1 APDMK
6 RTCDDYL
13 DSQQFMDIQVLSTLG
28 LTDDD
33 LTALLAADGIGD
45 GEAAY
50 VIDAFASAP
59 GLDIVTK
66 VYSLPRRLNQP
77 VVTAGRLPVSDDEC
91 LADRQLTAALG
102 LTVGDTVTLKT
113 QGDFEDSL
121 ARKRYTIV
129 GEAVSPA
136 YINMERGTSTLGS
149 GHVAAYLFLPESAF
163 TMDNYTAI
171 FLQVEGGAAEV
182 AYSDAYNTLV
192 EDEVDALEPLAKE
205 RAKLRRSSLVDE
217 ANEKLADA
225 QIELDDAKAE
235 AAQKLGDAQIEL
247 DDARGELDDGW
258 HDLAEA
264 RVTLTTETADAEKK
278 IADAQIELDD
288 ALKKLDDGVLDYA
301 EGQEDYA
308 RGQRDLDKGIR
319 EYEDGNRKY
328 EDGLKTY
335 ATSKKELDEALMAL
349 DSGEE
354 DLLAGQAT
362 LTQGQQQFAQ
372 LMGGVTQMVN
382 GVLQTQHAPLFP
394 ADGGALLTAMADP
407 ATAAMVDGILNQALQ
422 NPQAAQLKA
431 GLEQLRAATG
441 AATYSAALL
450 GTQQQL
456 KMGEAA
462 FQEGAAEFSSGW
474 AQYEDGKKKLQQAK
488 VDLEA
493 AKLEIDRNRKK
504 LVDGQ
509 RELDDAKIELA
520 DAKTKLDDGWSDYA
534 DGKQE
539 LADARQELI
548 DQVADAK
555 REIADA
561 EHDLRQGEIDYQDG
575 LAEYRDKK
583 AEAEEKIADGE
594 KELADARRK
603 IADIGDSEWYVL
615 DRDSN
620 PGYLAFGQDADRMAN
635 LATVLPLLFFL
646 VAALVCLT
654 TMTRMVEEQR
664 VQIGCLKALGYSRFS
679 ISRKYLGYGLLP
691 ALLGSGLGLAI
702 GYTLF
707 PKMIF
712 TAYQIMYQVP
722 DIQLHTYGDI
732 TALSLLASVFCTTVS
747 TLWACL
753 STLSSTAAE
762 LMRPRAPKP
771 GKRVLLEYIRPLW
784 RRMSFNLKV
793 TARNLFRYQKR
804 FWMTVIGIGGCTALI
819 IAGFG
824 LRSSLLVSMVTQY
837 DDLYH
842 YTAQLIT
849 EDNLLDTERAAI
861 DDYLRGEPDV
871 LEFAAGRM
879 VSVTAES
886 PAYSTTSYLEVA
898 KAADVGEFV
907 TLRDSKTA
915 EPLTLTDDGVIIT
928 QKLSELL
935 GVSAGE
941 SFTVDGDSRREVMV
955 TGVTEH
961 YLAHFIYLTPAYYEK
976 VFGQPA
982 AANAYLLTLSSEDE
996 ALCDRVF
1003 ADLMQCSGVLSATRN
1018 LDTRDTYQH
1027 SMERIDFVVVIVILS
1042 AAALALVV
1050 LYNLSNIN
1058 ITERQRELA
1067 TIRVLGFYDSEV
1079 SAYVYRENIVLTAAG
1094 IGLGLLLGRWL
1105 HLWLVR
1111 SVEIDL
1117 MMFGRETDPW
1127 AYFFAAL
1134 LTTGFSVAVNLMA

>member
-1 APDMK
+1 MRAIDKDFWREIKHTRSRFLSILILISLAVAFLSGLRATAPDMK
-6 RTCDDYL
+6 HTCDDYL

-247 DDARGELDDGW
+247 DDA
-258 HDLAEA
+258 
-264 RVTLTTETADAEKK
+264 
-278 IADAQIELDD
+278 
-288 ALKKLDDGVLDYA
+288 LKKLDDGVLDYA

-382 GVLQTQHAPLFP
+382 GVLQMQGQPGFP

-407 ATAAMVDGILNQALQ
+407 AMAATVDGILNQALQ

-915 EPLTLTDDGVIIT
+915 EPLTLTDDGV
-928 QKLSELL
+928 
-935 GVSAGE
+935 
-941 SFTVDGDSRREVMV
+941 
-955 TGVTEH
+955 
-961 YLAHFIYLTPAYYEK
+961 
-976 VFGQPA
+976 
-982 AANAYLLTLSSEDE
+982 
-996 ALCDRVF
+996 
-1003 ADLMQCSGVLSATRN
+1003 
-1018 LDTRDTYQH
+1018 
-1027 SMERIDFVVVIVILS
+1027 
-1042 AAALALVV
+1042 
-1050 LYNLSNIN
+1050 
-1058 ITERQRELA
+1058 
-1067 TIRVLGFYDSEV
+1067 
-1079 SAYVYRENIVLTAAG
+1079 
-1094 IGLGLLLGRWL
+1094 
-1105 HLWLVR
+1105 
-1111 SVEIDL
+1111 
-1117 MMFGRETDPW
+1117 
-1127 AYFFAAL
+1127 
-1134 LTTGFSVAVNLMA
+1134 